1 MEQYSTEEMNFCGNV
16 KRLREHLQLSKDD
29 MAKLCGVNAL
39 GIRGIEHGCLSSYL
53 VLKISAGIYTN
64 LHIPPSAMISEDV
77 LRYRGE

>member
-39 GIRGIEHGCLSSYL
+39 GIRGIEHGACPATLF
-53 VLKISAGIYTN
+53 
-64 LHIPPSAMISEDV
+64 
-77 LRYRGE
+77 